1 MDPEFW
7 HSDDD
12 FAVLA
17 RYLAEHTYEAGMSD
31 GMFVIEVGDADL
43 LPEFEPARER
53 SVCARCGT
61 AIELLSDA
69 GWRHLEG
76 LHARGSCTTIWPR

>member
-1 MDPEFW
+1 VNSEFW

-17 RYLAEHTYEAGMSD
+17 RYLAEHTYDAGMRD
-31 GMFVIEVGDADL
+31 GMFVIEVGDGDL
-43 LPEFEPARER
+43 VPTVEGSPQR

-61 AIELLSDA
+61 AIELLADA

-76 LHARGSCTTIWPR
+76 MNARGACTTIWPR